1 MTSIIGHSAEPD
13 SPSQETRMNSE
24 ANDSTRDKGAVTR
37 AVGRGRTS
45 RADPQ
50 VPSLLDGGTGTE
62 VELDP
67 RSRFLPERMIEKSR
81 PPFLP
86 ATGNHAT
93 RPHARALTYT
103 LRLAAFGFLQRS
115 HRLCS

>member
-13 SPSQETRMNSE
+13 SPSEETRMNSE

-50 VPSLLDGGTGTE
+50 VPSLLDGGTG
-62 VELDP
+62 P
-67 RSRFLPERMIEKSR
+67 RWSS
-81 PPFLP
+81 
-86 ATGNHAT
+86 
-93 RPHARALTYT
+93 T
-103 LRLAAFGFLQRS
+103 LAPDSFRS
-115 HRLCS
+115 G